1 MSNLKKSAKV
11 KQLRKLE
18 KSIGLATDQ
27 LAALSYLHGRA
38 QAIAAASP
46 AEVGGDAAAIWDE
59 TYRQLRALYIQDGCP
74 ADEVTRTA
82 KMLATPYLGYT
93 QQSHDD
99 FILRDAVPWF
109 GTTIYRTSNIGGPTV
124 SDHVDTILKM
134 GGKPH

>member
-1 MSNLKKSAKV
+1 MSNLKKSAKT

-18 KSIGLATDQ
+18 KSIGLATDR
-27 LAALSYLHGRA
+27 LAALNYLQGRA
-38 QAIAAASP
+38 QAIQAASP
-46 AEVGGDAAAIWDE
+46 AVAKGDAAGVWDE

-99 FILRDAVPWF
+99 FIVREVIPWF
-109 GTTIYRTSNIGGPTV
+109 GTALYRTGNIGGPTV
-124 SDHVDTILKM
+124 SDHVDTIITM
-134 GGKPH
+134 GGRPH